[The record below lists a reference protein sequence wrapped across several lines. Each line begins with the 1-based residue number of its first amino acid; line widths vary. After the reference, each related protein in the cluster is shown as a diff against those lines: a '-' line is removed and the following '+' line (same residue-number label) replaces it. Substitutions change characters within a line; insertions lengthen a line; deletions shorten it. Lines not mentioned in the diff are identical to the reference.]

1 MNKPLIASF
10 VALGLMAGPALAAN
24 TAKAPTTTEKTKAK
38 HSHAKKQNVKE
49 DTSKAK

>member
-24 TAKAPTTTEKTKAK
+24 TAKAPATTAKAK
-38 HSHAKKQNVKE
+38 HAHAKKQNAKE